1 LAIRTG
7 MLAAKRHDKD
17 VKGCSFPK
25 EREAT
30 AEAECQQLTLS
41 LLIRTADQVC
51 RIGLFVKTISR
62 PNSAITRVNS
72 SLERRTKSPT
82 ILETR

>member
-1 LAIRTG
+1 

-30 AEAECQQLTLS
+30 AEAEGQQLPLS
-41 LLIRTADQVC
+41 LLIRAADQMC
-51 RIGLFVKTISR
+51 RISLFVKPISWSNVEVR
-62 PNSAITRVNS
+62 LTGLAHR
-72 SLERRTKSPT
+72 LRDG
-82 ILETR
+82 